1 MADNL
6 MVLPAKHF
14 EQVRLLK
21 MPEDMEEHEAYRYA
35 TGIIADVEESNAGC
49 SWEDVADAL
58 EERGFSEVDFIL
70 GPELR
75 CPK

>member
-1 MADNL
+1 MTSKL
-6 MVLPAKHF
+6 MVLPAEHF
-14 EQVRLLK
+14 EYVRVLN

-35 TGIIADVEESNAGC
+35 TGIIASVQESEADC

-58 EERGFSEVDFIL
+58 EERGFSEVDFTL

-75 CPK
+75 CRA

>member
-1 MADNL
+1 M
-6 MVLPAKHF
+6 
-14 EQVRLLK
+14 EQ
-21 MPEDMEEHEAYRYA
+21 HEAFRYA
-35 TGIIADVEESNAGC
+35 TGIIAEVEESNAGC

-58 EERGFSEVDFIL
+58 EEGGFNEVDFIL

>member
-1 MADNL
+1 MAENF

-14 EQVRLLK
+14 KHVRLLK
-21 MPEDMEEHEAYRYA
+21 MPEDMEQHEAYRYA
-35 TGIIADVEESNAGC
+35 TGIIAEVEESNAGC

-58 EERGFSEVDFIL
+58 EEGGFSEVNFIL